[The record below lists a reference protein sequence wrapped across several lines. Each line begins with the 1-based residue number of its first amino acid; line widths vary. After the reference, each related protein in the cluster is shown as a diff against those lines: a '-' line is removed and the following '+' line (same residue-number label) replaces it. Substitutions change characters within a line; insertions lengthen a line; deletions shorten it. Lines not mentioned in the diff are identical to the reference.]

1 MLRDNTIYLIN
12 CPPLDMSYNH
22 TVNFSNKV
30 NQRNWFIERCTYAI
44 TDCAY
49 NKKDNSFIVDKYIN
63 DSAIRRANYCMLVN
77 DEGLEE
83 YYFIYNKEYKSDSST
98 RIYLKMDVLQ
108 TYYFDIDFG
117 TTISYI
123 DRCHLPRWNS
133 DGTVAVQNML
143 EDEGLEVGE
152 YMQGNV
158 STVYNYARKG
168 SYIVTSSA
176 PLSTATGGGDYEGD
190 SDSDSGS
197 STDNWKKGLVSEDG
211 YILIKSLETF
221 ASKSYNIGDGTNT
234 IGYGTTE
241 VYDGDNYYK
250 LYPQCT
256 EEQASIVFGESLDK
270 NYAKHVLSTIKKC
283 GRDLNTVKQCHFD
296 SFCSFFYNTGT
307 LSQHEFFTAFAN
319 GESDNRVAELMC
331 ETWISKGT
339 KFEQGLRDRRKREAN
354 AFLGTYNPKRIYDYI
369 TGKYITEN
377 NGLGH
382 IPDRYKNT
390 VIETSSLRDNILK
403 SAEKLLG
410 KPYIYGGNYPPLGSN
425 SGTDCSGLCQWA
437 YNDNGIKIS
446 RTTYT
451 QINEGKLV
459 DLNSAKKG
467 DLVFTRGY
475 GDNGHVVM
483 FIEKISDSKYKC
495 IEAKG
500 KDYGIL
506 YTERKVDSLHM
517 FRNLI
522 GD

>member
-1 MLRDNTIYLIN
+1 MRDNAIYLIN

-30 NQRNWFIERCTYAI
+30 NQRNWFLARCTYVI
-44 TDCAY
+44 RDCAY

-63 DSAIRRANYCMLVN
+63 EPVIRRANYCMLVN

-108 TYYFDIDFG
+108 TYYFDIDFA

-152 YMQGNV
+152 YMQNSVNV
-158 STVYNYARKG
+158 VYNYTRKG

-176 PLSTATGGGDYEGD
+176 PLSTATGGGDYED
-190 SDSDSGS
+190 YEDITNPSSDK
-197 STDNWKKGLVSEDG
+197 NWEKGLVSQEG
-211 YILIKSLETF
+211 FVLIKSMEGF

-234 IGYGTTE
+234 IGYGTTQ
-241 VYDGDNYYK
+241 VYDGDNYSQ
-250 LYPQCT
+250 LAPSCT
-256 EEQASIVFGESLDK
+256 EQQAAEVFGNSLDN
-270 NYAKHVLSTIKKC
+270 NYANYVLKCIKNS
-283 GRDLNTVKQCHFD
+283 GRDLSTVKQCHFD
-296 SFCSFFYNTGT
+296 AFCSFYYNTGSLT
-307 LSQHEFFTAFAN
+307 SRDIWTMYVNGDSENSIAERWKTTVIMSGSQ
-319 GESDNRVAELMC
+319 
-331 ETWISKGT
+331 
-339 KFEQGLRDRRKREAN
+339 FEQGLRDRRNREAN
-354 AFLGTYNPKRIYDYI
+354 AFLGVYTPKSIYDVS
-369 TGKYITEN
+369 TGNSITEN
-377 NGLGH
+377 NGKGH
-382 IPDRYKNT
+382 IPSRYLPSQ
-390 VIETSSLRDNILK
+390 VESSSLRDNILK

-451 QINEGKLV
+451 QIKEGKLV

-506 YTERKVDSLHM
+506 YTERTVDDLHM